1 MTGAFEFDDLTV
13 NKIGCYCIDKLQSAK
28 SLVELKQDIA
38 SLGQL
43 LLCIFLLLKTI
54 NFSIIYN
61 SLF

>member
-1 MTGAFEFDDLTV
+1 MTGAFEFDGLTV

-28 SLVELKQDIA
+28 SLELKQDIA

-54 NFSIIYN
+54 NFSISYN

>member
-28 SLVELKQDIA
+28 SLELKQDIA

-43 LLCIFLLLKTI
+43 LL
-54 NFSIIYN
+54 
-61 SLF
+61 